1 MKKGLLSILAGALL
15 VVGCQN
21 YDDQFS
27 SLESQINALASTVAG
42 LSQVQSDLASLSG
55 TVSSLSS
62 TVASLGSSIDTAVS
76 NGLADITADI
86 AALQAALADVAS
98 SDDLAAISAAVAA
111 NQADLDELLANS
123 SVYTGPVTINSVSTL
138 DTYYAMGSG
147 LAIVNG
153 SVDIDATA
161 DMDNTKLQAVIDAI
175 QVTTG
180 SFDYQAAS
188 SSVAAVSFDNLT
200 GTQTLTVK
208 QSGDY
213 SFKSLGSATNV
224 FLYNTW
230 KNGVKKIDFRELTSV
245 TKFYTNSSTANTI
258 DFDKATELHLTKL
271 AFYAP
276 LDLTI
281 VVDEGAAMPFILD
294 DKDID
299 GDQANITLD
308 ITGPAA
314 LTISNLTDGSL
325 TFANVA
331 ALTVNGFEGSFDI
344 NAGVESFT
352 ADKVTSAGGSSWLAG
367 ATDLETLDIT
377 GATDPDV
384 TTDVTGP
391 VVTLTSNSN
400 IETMKVAGKTGAI
413 SLNGNSSLTDVTI
426 SANVNGAIAIG
437 STSGNSS
444 LSSVTLTGSKA
455 TAVHVENNE
464 DLASLTIDTTFRGA
478 SASTTVDG
486 DIDVVNN
493 ASLASLTIT
502 STAVENLEVVGN
514 DVLTTVDF
522 SKIATDGT
530 TGTPDVDIY
539 DNDLSGTLVDQTNT
553 ASTLTSDGA
562 ANDLGKVTTTSGLDT
577 VKTYLTHIDGATS
590 ADIKISFDTVNF
602 TTEDDATSEV
612 TFTTDAT
619 AAAAY
624 AASTKTWIAY
634 ITPNTA
640 STGKAATKS
649 KRSFIFPVNATTIA
663 SINVNN
669 TAIVSAVDKSSQ
681 GNAYANLLTTAAL
694 ANADAAGVTMTVTK
708 FAAPIAYI
716 DIRTN
721 DSAVENSY
729 TGAAASALSFGVSD
743 SMTLTI
749 DGLAATITAS
759 HVTAL
764 GNLTDASTIGAA
776 MVARWNTVHA
786 GNSAGTASA
795 SQVRWSLSGPTAAQD
810 DTTGPVT
817 LTITAKDRG
826 SRDIGAAI
834 AITHSQGKTSTDSN
848 IGFLIGN
855 YNNQTKSTSDN
866 VAQGSYVMVTFE
878 ADTAGDLLGE
888 IGSPG
893 DGFTSAAAAGVI
905 SIDATDA
912 FELSSAYAPNSTLS
926 FAETSTNVYPT
937 NSRLDVIRPEEAV
950 AGATSNAET
959 FNRVHW
965 L

>member
-1 MKKGLLSILAGALL
+1 
-15 VVGCQN
+15 VGCQN

-55 TVSSLSS
+55 TVSALSS

-98 SDDLAAISAAVAA
+98 ADDLAAISAAVAA
-111 NQADLDELLANS
+111 NQADLTELLANS
-123 SVYTGPVTINSVSTL
+123 SVYTGNVTITSVSTL

-153 SVDIDATA
+153 DVDINASA
-161 DMDNTKLQAVIDAI
+161 DMDNTKLQAVIDQI
-175 QVTTG
+175 KVTTG

-352 ADKVTSAGGSSWLAG
+352 ADKVTTAAGASWLAG

-377 GATDPDV
+377 GATDPDSS
-384 TTDVTGP
+384 TDVTGP

-400 IETMKVAGKTGAI
+400 IETLKVAGKTGAI

-640 STGKAATKS
+640 YAGAGATTA
-649 KRSFIFPVNATTIA
+649 KRSFRVKQSAASFGITANGTSILSGVTANA
-663 SINVNN
+663 NN
-669 TAIVSAVDKSSQ
+669 AAFISSQ
-681 GNAYANLLTTAAL
+681 ILATAPTAL
-694 ANADAAGVTMTVTK
+694 ATAAGVTLTATDGGAPYATVTLS
-708 FAAPIAYI
+708 
-716 DIRTN
+716 TN
-721 DSAVENSY
+721 DSADENSVSN
-729 TGAAASALSFGVSD
+729 GAGVAGSFAFTVSDTFTLTVGSQTVAASSS
-743 SMTLTI
+743 
-749 DGLAATITAS
+749 
-759 HVTAL
+759 
-764 GNLTDASTIGAA
+764 
-776 MVARWNTVHA
+776 
-786 GNSAGTASA
+786 
-795 SQVRWSLSGPTAAQD
+795 
-810 DTTGPVT
+810 
-817 LTITAKDRG
+817 
-826 SRDIGAAI
+826 AAI
-834 AITHSQGKTSTDSN
+834 ASTVSLVNEIIADWNAKYTNTNTSRYTLTSDSNSVIRVTAADPGTRDINTAVTVSYSYGKNVTDSSV
-848 IGFLIGN
+848 GYVIGN
-855 YNNQTKSTSDN
+855 NSNNTKLTSDN
-866 VAQGSYVMVTFE
+866 KLFGDELILTVT
-878 ADTAGDLLGE
+878 AATAGSILSE
-888 IGSPG
+888 IAYYGAGTS
-893 DGFTSAAAAGVI
+893 TSAKGLYVT
-905 SIDATDA
+905 ATGPSA
-912 FELSSAYAPNSTLS
+912 ITELSSSRYANAGLNTG
-926 FAETSTNVYPT
+926 TSTGNNYVT
-937 NSRLDVIRPEEAV
+937 ESRNDVVLPEDSIS
-950 AGATSNAET
+950 GASSNATT

-965 L
+965 LG